1 MLRGEKSRRK
11 CTNNYSSCNFS
22 VLRLA
27 GGWGGDPHQTSH
39 RIEENPHLPT
49 HFICL
54 RGEHFY
60 PKAAIPIR
68 EFMKSVPGD
77 VDSNRGCGDESG

>member
-27 GGWGGDPHQTSH
+27 GGGEILTKQATGLRKTPISQ
-39 RIEENPHLPT
+39 
-49 HFICL
+49 FISFAL
-54 RGEHFY
+54 EVSIFIQKQ
-60 PKAAIPIR
+60 PFP
-68 EFMKSVPGD
+68 FLSL
-77 VDSNRGCGDESG
+77 

>member
-27 GGWGGDPHQTSH
+27 GGRGDTRQTSH
-39 RIEENPHLPT
+39 RIEENPHLPI

-60 PKAAIPIR
+60 PKAAIPIL
-68 EFMKSVPGD
+68 EFMKSVHGD
-77 VDSNRGCGDESG
+77 VDSIRACGDGGG